1 MRSKS
6 KIGLIAN
13 LLRLGLSPSHLGRF
27 FRHLPNF
34 AKLYWRLFQD
44 SRTPLRAKAIIVVAA
59 LYFASPFD
67 LIPNLIYP
75 FLGTLDDLAIA
86 WAALRWFIYLCPPDV
101 VQEHIKQID
110 TENRVKE
117 AV

>member
-13 LLRLGLSPSHLGRF
+13 LLRLGLSPSRLGQF
-27 FRHLPNF
+27 FRQLPNF
-34 AKLYWRLFQD
+34 AKLYWRLFRD
-44 SRTPLRAKAIIVVAA
+44 SRTPLRAKAIIIVAA
-59 LYFASPFD
+59 LYLVSPFD
-67 LIPNLIYP
+67 LIPDFIY
-75 FLGTLDDLAIA
+75 FLGVLDDLAIA

-101 VQEHIKQID
+101 VQEHVKQID